1 VHSELDDLIG
11 HDSFDAVFDAS
22 DRMYSATIN
31 WSINETLT
39 LTSIS
44 AYQDYEMKTVV
55 DGDFIELPI
64 LTIDTEVEIS
74 AFTQELRLT
83 GEEETFTW
91 KVGGCDSDEKIKRLR
106 SFIWGPAIEFTP
118 LGGFV
123 DAGIGVTDDLYQE
136 GDSWAVF
143 GQASFSISETL
154 TLTTGVRFNNENK
167 DGGGDLY
174 QFQFGPPGV
183 VNPFFKAVIDE
194 DDTTG
199 DRKSVV

>member
-1 VHSELDDLIG
+1 
-11 HDSFDAVFDAS
+11 
-22 DRMYSATIN
+22 M
-31 WSINETLT
+31 
-39 LTSIS
+39 
-44 AYQDYEMKTVV
+44 
-55 DGDFIELPI
+55 
-64 LTIDTEVEIS
+64 
-74 AFTQELRLT
+74 
-83 GEEETFTW
+83 
-91 KVGGCDSDEKIKRLR
+91 
-106 SFIWGPAIEFTP
+106 
-118 LGGFV
+118 
-123 DAGIGVTDDLYQE
+123 TDDLYQE

-199 DRKSVV
+199 MVSLQNDFSEVCYGLRHLSNAVIKLVGLTLPEKPPEIWVNQENLPSIVKEQKI